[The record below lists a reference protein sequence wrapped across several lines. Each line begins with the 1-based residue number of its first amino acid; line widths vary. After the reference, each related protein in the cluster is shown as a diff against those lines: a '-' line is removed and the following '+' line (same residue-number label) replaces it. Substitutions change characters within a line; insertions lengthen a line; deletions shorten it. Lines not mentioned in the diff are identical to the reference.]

1 MAANRDTPCRKFQAN
16 MFNKSKCQNCFRPR
30 DTHLLT
36 DEDLTQVSLIYKHSH
51 IHDKD
56 ISHR

>member
-51 IHDKD
+51 IQLWKK
-56 ISHR
+56 